1 MQNQDATISITT
13 TSRENSMIMEE
24 SIAESVL
31 K

>member
-13 TSRENSMIMEE
+13 TGRENSAIMKE